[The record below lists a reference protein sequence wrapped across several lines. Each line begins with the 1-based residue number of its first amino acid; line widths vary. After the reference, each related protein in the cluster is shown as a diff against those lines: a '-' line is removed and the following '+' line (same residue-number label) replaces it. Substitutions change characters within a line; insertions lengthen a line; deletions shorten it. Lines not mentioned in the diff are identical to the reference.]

1 MARVPETR
9 YPTAISA
16 SYYRAMER
24 LIKQMH
30 QATLTQFQETIK
42 AQASEYQRQ
51 DGPLDLIIR
60 ALEIAKSFTAS
71 VVFSASTLTDMAGSF
86 VRNISGFNRKNVD
99 QQRRVM
105 GLNPI
110 DGEAWLSDFVTAS
123 VSENVSLIK
132 SIQEDYHKRVESII
146 LQGVKN
152 GKGSGQI
159 ATELKEA
166 VGVSYRRAKF
176 IARDQAGSITGQMTA
191 KRHQQAGI
199 TRFKWQ
205 TSEDERVRKQHA
217 EFNGNVYDYSNPP
230 KGLLPGTD
238 YNCRCVAIPVFK
250 ED

>member
-1 MARVPETR
+1 MARVPETK
-9 YPTAISA
+9 YPTAIAA
-16 SYYRAMER
+16 SYYRSLER
-24 LIKQMH
+24 LIQQMH
-30 QATLTQFQETIK
+30 AATYAQFMDSIK
-42 AQASEYQRQ
+42 AQASDYQRQ

-60 ALEIAKSFTAS
+60 ALEIAKNFAANII
-71 VVFSASTLTDMAGSF
+71 FSASTMSDIASTF
-86 VRNISGFNRKNVD
+86 VRNVSGFNRKNVD
-99 QQRRVM
+99 QQFRVM
-105 GLNPI
+105 GINPI
-110 DGEAWLSDFVTAS
+110 DTEQWLSDFVTAS

-132 SIQEDYHKRVESII
+132 SIEQDYHKRVEGII

-152 GKGSGQI
+152 GKGSKQI

-176 IARDQAGSITGQMTA
+176 IARDQAGSLTGQMTA
-191 KRHQQAGI
+191 KRHRNAGI

-217 EFNGNVYDYSNPP
+217 AFNGKVYDYSNPP
-230 KGLLPGTD
+230 EGLLPGTD